1 MTDSKL
7 GCIQSGGPEL
17 KTAPITTS
25 SIFAVD
31 NNEEDGWG
39 GGEEDE
45 LGLGMSN
52 NILPNYLAV
61 YFSSTKGVRDYFMV
75 MVALSV
81 VTT

>member
-52 NILPNYLAV
+52 NILSDYLAV
-61 YFSSTKGVRDYFMV
+61 YFPFTKGVGDYFMV

-81 VTT
+81 VI